1 MKDVLEQKVAEACQ
15 ELFGIEVSI
24 ELTRP
29 EEQFGDFATNV
40 ALQLSKQVGKNPREI
55 GEELVVKLRET
66 LASEVSDVSVAGPGF
81 INLKLSDVALIGSLK
96 AQPAKSLDGKVVV
109 AEYSNPNAFKAMHA
123 GHLYT
128 SVVGDSIA
136 NLMEQAGATVHRVNF
151 GGDVGLHVGKT
162 MWGIIK
168 SLGNE
173 DIDALLAVD
182 LDSPEERAQW
192 LSDRYVEGNNAYE
205 GEAKEEIVEYNKQV
219 YAIHSEDDHDSPF
232 AQIYW
237 TCRQWSYDYFQYF
250 YETINVKPFDKYYP
264 ESSTSPI
271 GMAKVKELLEQ
282 GVLENSDG
290 AVVFKGENYG
300 LHTRVFQTREG
311 LPTYEAKD
319 LGLIV
324 AKNDDYHF
332 DKSVVITGNDIIEY
346 MKVVLKV
353 VEQFAPELATATKH
367 LTHGLVKMEGGEKMS
382 SRKGNTLGALDVI
395 NSAAEAVKQIGDQT
409 EQEDITL
416 GAVKYAF
423 LKQRTGGDIIYDPKE
438 SVSLEGNSGPYL
450 QYSHARA
457 RSILRKGEAGE
468 LNEDASLEAGERSLV
483 RKITEY
489 TEVVDQ
495 AVDDLMPHH
504 VCAYLYELA
513 QVFNRFYEGNRVIDD
528 PRQSLRLA
536 LVKTYADTLQN
547 GLKLLGIAAPE
558 QM

>member
-1 MKDVLEQKVAEACQ
+1 MSAMKDVLEQKVAEACQ

-290 AVVFKGENYG
+290 AVVFKG
-300 LHTRVFQTREG
+300 
-311 LPTYEAKD
+311 
-319 LGLIV
+319 
-324 AKNDDYHF
+324 
-332 DKSVVITGNDIIEY
+332 
-346 MKVVLKV
+346 
-353 VEQFAPELATATKH
+353 
-367 LTHGLVKMEGGEKMS
+367 
-382 SRKGNTLGALDVI
+382 
-395 NSAAEAVKQIGDQT
+395 
-409 EQEDITL
+409 
-416 GAVKYAF
+416 
-423 LKQRTGGDIIYDPKE
+423 
-438 SVSLEGNSGPYL
+438 
-450 QYSHARA
+450 
-457 RSILRKGEAGE
+457 
-468 LNEDASLEAGERSLV
+468 
-483 RKITEY
+483 
-489 TEVVDQ
+489 
-495 AVDDLMPHH
+495 
-504 VCAYLYELA
+504 
-513 QVFNRFYEGNRVIDD
+513 
-528 PRQSLRLA
+528 
-536 LVKTYADTLQN
+536 
-547 GLKLLGIAAPE
+547 
-558 QM
+558 